1 MPLSAEH
8 KKQSRQKILESA
20 FFLFT
25 EQGFENVSIDV
36 IMKKAGMTRGAFYA
50 HFASKSD
57 LYKESISYSTL
68 SSALLKPKAKEL
80 SDEEWIQ
87 LLLQEYLSPNHIEDD
102 TTTRCPLA
110 FLTTDIA
117 LRDDVIRSTYS
128 DIYRSMNKRIQDYT
142 KSYSDCNEET
152 IFAVT
157 SMIIGGVAIGRAL
170 NDEALRQK
178 VLDACY
184 TTASQLLRTKN
195 KLLE

>member
-68 SSALLKPKAKEL
+68 SSALLKPKAK
-80 SDEEWIQ
+80 
-87 LLLQEYLSPNHIEDD
+87 
-102 TTTRCPLA
+102 
-110 FLTTDIA
+110 FV
-117 LRDDVIRSTYS
+117 VI
-128 DIYRSMNKRIQDYT
+128 
-142 KSYSDCNEET
+142 
-152 IFAVT
+152 
-157 SMIIGGVAIGRAL
+157 
-170 NDEALRQK
+170 
-178 VLDACY
+178 
-184 TTASQLLRTKN
+184 
-195 KLLE
+195 